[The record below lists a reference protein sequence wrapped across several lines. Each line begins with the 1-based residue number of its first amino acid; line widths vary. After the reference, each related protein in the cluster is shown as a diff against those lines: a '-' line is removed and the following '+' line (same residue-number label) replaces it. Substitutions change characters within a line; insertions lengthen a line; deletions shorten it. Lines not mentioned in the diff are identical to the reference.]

1 MNEYINFYKDNP
13 TAGETDGTAISLDD
27 AGNAPLSVVLDA
39 SKGETKILKCA
50 IRCREGYRTEGET
63 TLSFTGA
70 TAGKWSL
77 AADRNYADAKTAEVA
92 SFSGTLTI
100 AESIGAAN
108 TVFWVKACA
117 STDEKPGIDASVKL
131 VGKAP
136 ILPVA

>member
-39 SKGETKILKCA
+39 SKEETKILKCA

-77 AADRNYADAKTAEVA
+77 AAAEDGTFAA
-92 SFSGTLTI
+92 SLTI
-100 AESIGAAN
+100 AESIGAGN
-108 TVFWVKACA
+108 TVFWVKATS